1 MLDIKLT
8 KGQPEYAQIAE
19 QVRLAVARGMLQ
31 PGDRLE
37 SVRELAAQLRV
48 NPSTVARAYRE
59 LEQAGVIETHGR
71 RGTLVAARGDA
82 IELRAGRDAR
92 LRGLAE
98 RAVVEA
104 LAQGFSAEEI
114 EAAFGL
120 QLAAWREQLTRP
132 TSRPVTSGSDRLCR
146 FAGSHDLALEAL
158 WAHARREHSE
168 ICFTASYVGSL
179 DGLLAL
185 LHGEVALAGAHILD
199 EETGEYNLPILR
211 RLFPGGQVRTVTL
224 AEREQGLIVAAGNP
238 KRIGSFADFARPDV
252 RFVNRQAGS
261 GTRTLSE
268 HHLRRAGIAVASIAG
283 FDRVVDTHLAVAA
296 AVAEGGAT
304 GGADAGLGVYAAA
317 RAFGLDFVPVAKER
331 YDLVLLAADRR
342 RPPLSWLLDTVASPG
357 FRAVVAELG
366 GYDTAKTGE
375 EHTVV

>member
-19 QVRLAVARGMLQ
+19 QVRLAAARGTLQ

-37 SVRELAAQLRV
+37 AVRELAARLGV
-48 NPSTVARAYRE
+48 NASTVARAYRE

-71 RGTLVAARGDA
+71 RGTRVAARGDA
-82 IELRAGRDAR
+82 SGLRAVRDAR
-92 LRGLAE
+92 LRSLAE

-104 LAQGFSAEEI
+104 LAQGFTADEI

-120 QLAAWREQLTRP
+120 QLAAWRAQLARP
-132 TSRPVTSGSDRLCR
+132 APRPNAEDANRLYR

-158 WAHARREHSE
+158 WAHARRAHNEVS
-168 ICFTASYVGSL
+168 FTASYVGSL

-211 RLFPGGQVRTVTL
+211 RLFPGGQLLAVTL
-224 AEREQGLIVAAGNP
+224 AEREQGLIVARGNP
-238 KRIGSFADFARPDV
+238 KGIRSFADLARGDV
-252 RFVNRQAGS
+252 QFVNRQAGS

-268 HHLRRAGIAVASIAG
+268 HHLRRAGIMAASIAG
-283 FDRVVDTHLAVAA
+283 FDRAVDTHLAVAS
-296 AVAEGGAT
+296 AVASGA
-304 GGADAGLGVYAAA
+304 ADAGLGVYAAA
-317 RAFGLDFVPVAKER
+317 RAFGLDFVPIAKER
-331 YDLVLLAADRR
+331 YDLVFLAADRSQ
-342 RPPLSWLLDTVASPG
+342 PPLSWLLDTVANPD

-366 GYDTAKTGE
+366 GYDTTKTGQE
-375 EHTVV
+375 LTVV

>member
-1 MLDIKLT
+1 
-8 KGQPEYAQIAE
+8 
-19 QVRLAVARGMLQ
+19 
-31 PGDRLE
+31 
-37 SVRELAAQLRV
+37 VRELAARLGI

-59 LEQAGVIETHGR
+59 LEQASVIETHGR

-82 IELRAGRDAR
+82 IGLRAVRDAR
-92 LRGLAE
+92 LRALAE

-104 LAQGFSAEEI
+104 LAQGFGADEI

-132 TSRPVTSGSDRLCR
+132 APRPAAESSDRLCR
-146 FAGSHDLALEAL
+146 FAGSHDFALEAL

-168 ICFTASYVGSL
+168 VSFTANYVGSL

-224 AEREQGLIVAAGNP
+224 AEREQGLIVARGNP
-238 KRIGSFADFARPDV
+238 KDIGSFADLARDDV
-252 RFVNRQAGS
+252 RFVNRQTGS

-268 HHLRRAGIAVASIAG
+268 HRLRQAGIAVASIAG
-283 FDRVVDTHLAVAA
+283 FDRVVETHLAVAS
-296 AVAEGGAT
+296 AVAEGS
-304 GGADAGLGVYAAA
+304 ADAGLGVYAAA
-317 RAFGLDFVPVAKER
+317 RAFGLDFMPVARER

-342 RPPLSWLLDTVASPG
+342 RLPLSWLLDTVASPG
-357 FRAVVAELG
+357 FRAVIAELG
-366 GYDTAKTGE
+366 GYDTTKTGQ

>member
-19 QVRLAVARGMLQ
+19 QVRLAIARGLLQ

-37 SVRELAAQLRV
+37 AVRELAARLGV

-82 IELRAGRDAR
+82 IGLRAVRDAR
-92 LRGLAE
+92 LRALAE

-104 LAQGFSAEEI
+104 LAQGFAAEEI

-132 TSRPVTSGSDRLCR
+132 APRPATESSDRLCR

-158 WAHARREHSE
+158 WAHTRREHSE
-168 ICFTASYVGSL
+168 ISFTASYIGSL

-185 LHGEVALAGAHILD
+185 LHDEVALAGAHILD

-211 RLFPGGQVRTVTL
+211 RLFPGGQLLTVTL
-224 AEREQGLIVAAGNP
+224 AEREQGLIVARGNP
-238 KRIGSFADFARPDV
+238 KGIHNFADLACDDV

-268 HHLRRAGIAVASIAG
+268 HHLRRAGIAPASVMG
-283 FDRVVDTHLAVAA
+283 FDRVVDTHLAVAS
-296 AVAEGGAT
+296 AVAEGGA
-304 GGADAGLGVYAAA
+304 DVGLGVYAAA

-331 YDLVLLAADRR
+331 YDLVLLAADRH
-342 RPPLSWLLDTVASPG
+342 RPPLSWLLDAVASPG
-357 FRAVVAELG
+357 FRSVVAELG
-366 GYDTAKTGE
+366 GYDTAKIGQ
-375 EHTVV
+375 EHPVI

>member
-19 QVRLAVARGMLQ
+19 QVRLAVARGTLQ
-31 PGDRLE
+31 PGERLE
-37 SVRELAAQLRV
+37 SVRELAARLGV
-48 NPSTVARAYRE
+48 NASTVARAYRE

-82 IELRAGRDAR
+82 IGLRAVRDAR

-120 QLAAWREQLTRP
+120 QLAAWREQL
-132 TSRPVTSGSDRLCR
+132 SRPAPRPGTEIPDRLCR

-168 ICFTASYVGSL
+168 VSFSASYVGSL

-211 RLFPGGQVRTVTL
+211 RLFPGGQLLAVTL
-224 AEREQGLIVAAGNP
+224 AEREQGLIVARGNP
-238 KRIGSFADFARPDV
+238 KGIRSFADLARGDV

-268 HHLRRAGIAVASIAG
+268 HHLRRAGIAAASIAG
-283 FDRVVDTHLAVAA
+283 FDRVVETHLAVAS
-296 AVAEGGAT
+296 AVAAEQ
-304 GGADAGLGVYAAA
+304 
-317 RAFGLDFVPVAKER
+317 
-331 YDLVLLAADRR
+331 RR
-342 RPPLSWLLDTVASPG
+342 RRVGGVCRGAGVRAG
-357 FRAVVAELG
+357 FRAHRQGAL
-366 GYDTAKTGE
+366 
-375 EHTVV
+375 

>member
-1 MLDIKLT
+1 MA
-8 KGQPEYAQIAE
+8 GE
-19 QVRLAVARGMLQ
+19 VRSWQRG
-31 PGDRLE
+31 
-37 SVRELAAQLRV
+37 
-48 NPSTVARAYRE
+48 
-59 LEQAGVIETHGR
+59 
-71 RGTLVAARGDA
+71 GDA
-82 IELRAGRDAR
+82 IGLRAVRDAR

-98 RAVVEA
+98 RAIVEA

-120 QLAAWREQLTRP
+120 QLAAWREQLARP
-132 TSRPVTSGSDRLCR
+132 ASRPATETPDRLCR

-168 ICFTASYVGSL
+168 VSFTANYVGSL

-238 KRIGSFADFARPDV
+238 KRIGSFADLARDDV

-268 HHLRRAGIAVASIAG
+268 HHLRRAGIAAASVVG
-283 FDRVVDTHLAVAA
+283 FDRVVDTHLAVAS
-296 AVAEGGAT
+296 AVAEGSAS
-304 GGADAGLGVYAAA
+304 GADAGLGVYAAA
-317 RAFGLDFVPVAKER
+317 RAFGLDFVPIAKER
-331 YDLVLLAADRR
+331 YDLVLLAADRSQ
-342 RPPLSWLLDTVASPG
+342 PPLSWLLDTVANPG

-366 GYDTAKTGE
+366 GYDTAKTGQE
-375 EHTVV
+375 QTVV